1 MGALEEIELLL
12 FKIIICGISSIS
24 APSYDEVTASE
35 LALLP
40 CTTIKRGGGW
50 HRTTGRTSLR
60 RSERKPMAAPG
71 PQVRDTFLQTAA
83 QQLHP
88 HWEQRPA
95 PLRRQKAGHS
105 AEAPATG
112 CRKRTREVCLGSLT
126 PTPCSQG
133 GYTGAL
139 DVLSWEQGR
148 NKW

>member
-40 CTTIKRGGGW
+40 CTTIKQGRGW

-60 RSERKPMAAPG
+60 CSERKPMAALA
-71 PQVRDTFLQTAA
+71 PQAQDSFLQTAA
-83 QQLHP
+83 QQLYP
-88 HWEQRPA
+88 HREQRPA

-105 AEAPATG
+105 GRSPCNRLSEED
-112 CRKRTREVCLGSLT
+112 TRGLGGVPDAYSTLAGSLHR
-126 PTPCSQG
+126 
-133 GYTGAL
+133 GAGHA
-139 DVLSWEQGR
+139 VVGSKTYR
-148 NKW
+148 

>member
-1 MGALEEIELLL
+1 MVALEEIELLL

-60 RSERKPMAAPG
+60 RSERKPMAAPA

-88 HWEQRPA
+88 H
-95 PLRRQKAGHS
+95 
-105 AEAPATG
+105 
-112 CRKRTREVCLGSLT
+112 
-126 PTPCSQG
+126 
-133 GYTGAL
+133 
-139 DVLSWEQGR
+139 
-148 NKW
+148 